1 MARYLVGPV
10 SFEESDQVVGMDVVL
25 VTGTDFQGTSTE
37 PKADDQVPQVSTSTT
52 STTTTVP
59 DTTTTTTTL
68 VGELPG
74 QSPEAA
80 AC

>member
-1 MARYLVGPV
+1 VARYLIGPV
-10 SFEESDQVVGMDVVL
+10 TFEESDQVVGMDVVL
-25 VTGTDFQGTSTE
+25 VTGTDFQGASTE
-37 PKADDQVPQVSTSTT
+37 PKADDQVPPVSTSTT

-80 AC
+80 SC